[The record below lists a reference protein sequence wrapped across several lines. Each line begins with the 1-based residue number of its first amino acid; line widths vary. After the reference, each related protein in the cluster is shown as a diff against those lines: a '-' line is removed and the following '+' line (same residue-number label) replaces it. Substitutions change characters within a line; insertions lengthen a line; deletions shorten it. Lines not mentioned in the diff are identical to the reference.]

1 MEPENTYIRS
11 SDMDEQAS
19 ETTNEN
25 GAPWGGWEWFK
36 TILFLSILFIAG
48 FVTIN
53 VAGPMLFTDYVP
65 GIIGLDSQESDDAGE
80 MAEPAEPDATT
91 GDSDD
96 TAETPREEDSD
107 QPAESSEDGEMAE
120 GEASGEA
127 EPATESVEEAGTTGK
142 IEDESSDTSD
152 DGEVEQAPAEPEV
165 EVYIV
170 QIGDTLTSI
179 AAVYGTTVDEII
191 AVNQFLNPNY
201 VQLGQ
206 EINIPK

>member
-19 ETTNEN
+19 ETTYEN
-25 GAPWGGWEWFK
+25 RAPWGGWEWLK
-36 TILFLSILFIAG
+36 TIVFLSILFIAG
-48 FVTIN
+48 FVTIR

-65 GIIGLDSQESDDAGE
+65 GIIGLDSQADVDTGE

-107 QPAESSEDGEMAE
+107 QSTESSEEGEMAE
-120 GEASGEA
+120 SEGSEEA
-127 EPATESVEEAGTTGK
+127 EPATESVEEGGTAGK
-142 IEDESSDTSD
+142 IEDESSEAS
-152 DGEVEQAPAEPEV
+152 EASEAEQTPAEPEV

-179 AAVYGTTVDEII
+179 AAVHGTTVDEII